1 MNITDSIEISELF
14 KRLGKIKGGYN
25 YSGAA
30 SYQICFPLKDG
41 GELRFMLVD
50 GDASE
55 RRGAEIVTEMGLFD
69 IDLYGGELPPG
80 ISGPV
85 SVTG

>member
-1 MNITDSIEISELF
+1 MTNSITIRDLF
-14 KRLGKIKGGYN
+14 NRLGKIKGGYD
-25 YSGAA
+25 YSGVC
-30 SYQICFPLKDG
+30 SQQICFPLKDG

-50 GDASE
+50 GDEME
-55 RRGAEIVTEMGLFD
+55 RQGTEIATELGLFD

-85 SVTG
+85 SPTG